1 MSNSLS
7 RKIDHRQS
15 LLRNLATSL
24 ILYEEIRTTKAK
36 AREVKSVVERL
47 ISRTKKDKSSL
58 TSRRYL
64 LGYFY
69 DKNATKKMLEV
80 IVPRFSKIDSGFV
93 RIIPI
98 GPRLGDNAQMVII
111 KLQEGEK
118 EIEEKREEKIENKGA
133 KNGSAKKASQKII
146 TRPIKK

>member
-1 MSNSLS
+1 MFNSLS
-7 RKIDHRQS
+7 RKKDYRQS

-36 AREVKSVVERL
+36 AREVKSIVERL
-47 ISRTKKDKSSL
+47 ISRAKKDKSSL
-58 TSRRYL
+58 TSRRYF

-80 IVPRFSKIDSGFV
+80 IVPRFNKINSGFV
-93 RIIPI
+93 RIIPV
-98 GPRLGDNAQMVII
+98 GSRLGDNAQMVII

-118 EIEEKREEKIENKGA
+118 EPIEEKQAEKGA
-133 KNGSAKKASQKII
+133 DNGSAKKASQKII
-146 TRPIKK
+146 TRPTKK

>member
-1 MSNSLS
+1 M
-7 RKIDHRQS
+7 
-15 LLRNLATSL
+15 
-24 ILYEEIRTTKAK
+24 
-36 AREVKSVVERL
+36 

-80 IVPRFSKIDSGFV
+80 IVPRFSQINSGFV
-93 RIIPI
+93 RIIPT
-98 GPRLGDNAQMVII
+98 GSRLGDNAQMVII

-146 TRPIKK
+146 TPKAKE

>member
-111 KLQEGEK
+111 KLQEGK
-118 EIEEKREEKIENKGA
+118 KPPIEEGKTEKGA
-133 KNGSAKKASQKII
+133 DDASAKKASQKII